1 MTPQA
6 CVNCGNVGPGL
17 KSVQGYFF
25 VELLLWVTFIIP
37 GIAYSIWRYCGPR
50 NVCPR
55 CGLPTMVPGDTPR
68 GQSVIRQWNHAA
80 VEYIGG
86 GK

>member
-1 MTPQA
+1 MKVQA
-6 CVNCGNVGPGL
+6 CRNCGFVGVGQ
-17 KSVQGYFF
+17 KQIQGWLF

-50 NVCPR
+50 NVCPK
-55 CGLPTMVPGDTPR
+55 CGLGTMVPGDTPR
-68 GQSVIRQWNHAA
+68 GQAIIRNWNREA